1 MKRLL
6 EHLSFCN
13 KHIKYYK
20 RKNGVI
26 SNTKFYNLKTCV
38 LNSLIS
44 FPMYYDIS
52 IKKCEICEDIQ
63 GNKLVSLTICYE
75 DKEYSFHQPLENV
88 VHSLMKWENIYG
100 NPINWP
106 KTEYVKETNIPKE
119 NWRRFEEGIGYIKY
133 WVWENYNL
141 TLANHNLFIN
151 KPCQYL
157 NLLTYIKPNIII
169 KINRDGVFTNNYN
182 GSQIGYNAN
191 VQLFDDKWKVKCG
204 SLKEIRKQLK
214 LLLYVNESKRNIE

>member
-1 MKRLL
+1 MKQLL

-13 KHIKYYK
+13 KHMKYYK

-52 IKKCEICEDIQ
+52 IKKCEICEDML
-63 GNKLVSLTICYE
+63 GDKLVSLTICYK

-88 VHSLMKWENIYG
+88 VRSFMKWESIYG

-106 KTEYVKETNIPKE
+106 KIEYTKETDIPEE
-119 NWRRFEEGIGYIKY
+119 NWGRFNDGIEYIKY

-141 TLANHNLFIN
+141 TLANSNLFVN

-157 NLLTYIKPNIII
+157 NLLSYIKPNIVI
-169 KINRDGVFTNNYN
+169 KINRNGVFTNDYN
-182 GSQIGYNAN
+182 GSQCWYGAN
-191 VQLFDDKWKVKCG
+191 VQLFDGKWMVKCG
-204 SLKEIRKQLK
+204 SLKEIRNNLK
-214 LLLYVNESKRNIE
+214 FLLYTHENKRNE

>member
-1 MKRLL
+1 MKQLL

-13 KHIKYYK
+13 KHMKYYK
-20 RKNGVI
+20 KKDGVI

-44 FPMYYDIS
+44 FPMYYGIS
-52 IKKCEICEDIQ
+52 IKKCEICEDML
-63 GNKLVSLTICYE
+63 GNKLVSLTICYK

-88 VHSLMKWENIYG
+88 VRSFMKWESIYG

-106 KTEYVKETNIPKE
+106 KTEYVKETNIPEK
-119 NWRRFEEGIGYIKY
+119 NWGRFEAGIEYIKY

-141 TLANHNLFIN
+141 TLADHNLFVN

-157 NLLTYIKPNIII
+157 NFLSYIKPNVRI
-169 KINRDGVFTNNYN
+169 KIIRNGVFTNNYD
-182 GSQIGYNAN
+182 GAQIGYGS
-191 VQLFDDKWKVKCG
+191 KVKLFIDQWAVKTG
-204 SLKEIRKQLK
+204 ALREIRNNLK
-214 LLLYVNESKRNIE
+214 FLLYVHENKRNE